1 MTHVPATVS
10 VLHWAANRASLTD
23 TELEARFRKWPLWLS
38 GEATP
43 TLRQLEDFARLTHTP
58 FGYFFLPAPP
68 DLSLPVADYRTF
80 RDASLR
86 EPSSELLDVIF
97 LCQQRQE
104 WFREYSLIQGLPRLS
119 FVGSA
124 SPDDNPVEVA
134 RTLRT
139 VLSLSFE
146 ERAALSTWTDALRQL
161 VQKAESAGVLVMASS
176 IVGSNS
182 HRKLDVQEFRGFV
195 LTDDLAPLVFLN
207 AADSKAAQMFT
218 LAHELAH
225 VWVGISGL
233 SDPDAGRIPA
243 LDLERWCNKVAA
255 ELLIPVADLREVHD
269 PALPVQ
275 EEMQRLARVFK
286 VSTLVVL
293 RRLFDSGLIDHSTL
307 VRCYRDEVAHI
318 NALERDKKADGGDYY
333 RTLGVRASRRFSRAI
348 VASTMEG
355 HTLFRDA
362 FRLLGMRK
370 SATFFKAAR
379 ELGVMP

>member
-1 MTHVPATVS
+1 MFVCGWGGTGG
-10 VLHWAANRASLTD
+10 
-23 TELEARFRKWPLWLS
+23 TEQRPLLFD
-38 GEATP
+38 
-43 TLRQLEDFARLTHTP
+43 LKRDKLTHQDL
-58 FGYFFLPAPP
+58 GQMQMYVNYFDRYVKMEDELP
-68 DLSLPVADYRTF
+68 TIGI
-80 RDASLR
+80 
-86 EPSSELLDVIF
+86 LL
-97 LCQQRQE
+97 C
-104 WFREYSLIQGLPRLS
+104 
-119 FVGSA
+119 
-124 SPDDNPVEVA
+124 
-134 RTLRT
+134 
-139 VLSLSFE
+139 
-146 ERAALSTWTDALRQL
+146 
-161 VQKAESAGVLVMASS
+161 
-176 IVGSNS
+176 
-182 HRKLDVQEFRGFV
+182 HRN
-195 LTDDLAPLVFLN
+195 LAPLVFLN

-269 PALPVQ
+269 AALPVQ

-307 VRCYRDEVAHI
+307 VRCYRDEVASI